1 MSNAHNIVL
10 DNLNSKIIYGYE
22 DQKTLLFEIIVQTV
36 TTGGSNSV
44 LLLGPRGAGKT
55 SLVETVLQKAKKESE
70 VFKKDGL
77 IVKLH
82 GLVETDDKL
91 ALKQIAR
98 QLKLENVGD
107 GDRVFGSFAE
117 HLEFLL
123 SSLRSGDRD
132 SKPVVFVLEEFHL
145 FCSHHN
151 QTLLY
156 NLFDVAQSK
165 ATPMVVI
172 GISPELDVLES
183 LEKRVRSRFNHRQID
198 MFPPNDFKEYLKVAQ
213 DILSPNNAGKPWLS
227 HVKEMFKSNDF
238 QKTLEKIFN
247 VNCSI
252 AYLKQILSLAL
263 ISSKEILTM
272 DDIKE
277 VHEEQN
283 QSGDI
288 PILSGLTLIETC
300 LLISIKHILII
311 YDGQPFN
318 FEMVHHEYDKF
329 VSTKARG
336 FKQDRTVVMKAWETL
351 IELEIITPID
361 RGTKIQK
368 EFKLYSLQVL
378 PETILQT
385 LDGIPQNVKE
395 WATAGSYA

>member
-1 MSNAHNIVL
+1 MLQFHEFFFVL
-10 DNLNSKIIYGYE
+10 YFYLIKIFQRNTI
-22 DQKTLLFEIIVQTV
+22 KLFLFFSELIVQTV

-55 SLVETVLQKAKKESE
+55 SLVDTVLQKAKKESE

-98 QLKLENVGD
+98 QLKLENVD

-123 SSLRSGDRD
+123 SSLRSGDRH

-198 MFPPNDFKEYLKVAQ
+198 MFPPTNFKDYLKVAQ

-227 HVKEMFKSNDF
+227 HVKEMFKSSNNL
-238 QKTLEKIFN
+238 QKILEKIFN

-263 ISSKEILTM
+263 ISSRTELLSI
-272 DDIKE
+272 DDIKDA
-277 VHEEQN
+277 HEEQN
-283 QSGDI
+283 QSSDI
-288 PILSGLTLIETC
+288 PILSGLTLI
-300 LLISIKHILII
+300 
-311 YDGQPFN
+311 G
-318 FEMVHHEYDKF
+318 M
-329 VSTKARG
+329 
-336 FKQDRTVVMKAWETL
+336 
-351 IELEIITPID
+351 
-361 RGTKIQK
+361 
-368 EFKLYSLQVL
+368 
-378 PETILQT
+378 
-385 LDGIPQNVKE
+385 
-395 WATAGSYA
+395 

>member
-1 MSNAHNIVL
+1 MFQFKILNISTKFICFVSEL
-10 DNLNSKIIYGYE
+10 
-22 DQKTLLFEIIVQTV
+22 IVQTV

-55 SLVETVLQKAKKESE
+55 SLVDLVLQKAKKESE

-98 QLKLENVGD
+98 QLKLENVD

-123 SSLRSGDRD
+123 SSLRSGDRH

-198 MFPPNDFKEYLKVAQ
+198 MFPPTNFKDYLKVAQ
-213 DILSPNNAGKPWLS
+213 DILSPSNAGKSWLS
-227 HVKEMFKSNDF
+227 HVKEMFKSNNL
-238 QKTLEKIFN
+238 QKILEKIFN

-263 ISSKEILTM
+263 ISSKELLTM
-272 DDIKE
+272 EDIKDA
-277 VHEEQN
+277 HEEQN
-283 QSGDI
+283 QSSDI
-288 PILSGLTLIETC
+288 PILSGLTLI
-300 LLISIKHILII
+300 
-311 YDGQPFN
+311 GN
-318 FEMVHHEYDKF
+318 FK
-329 VSTKARG
+329 
-336 FKQDRTVVMKAWETL
+336 VVT
-351 IELEIITPID
+351 
-361 RGTKIQK
+361 
-368 EFKLYSLQVL
+368 F
-378 PETILQT
+378 
-385 LDGIPQNVKE
+385 
-395 WATAGSYA
+395 

>member
-1 MSNAHNIVL
+1 M
-10 DNLNSKIIYGYE
+10 
-22 DQKTLLFEIIVQTV
+22 

-55 SLVETVLQKAKKESE
+55 SLVDLVLQKAKKESE

-123 SSLRSGDRD
+123 SSLRSGDRH

-198 MFPPNDFKEYLKVAQ
+198 MFPPTDFKEYLKVAQ
-213 DILSPNNAGKPWLS
+213 DILSPSNAGKPWLS
-227 HVKEMFKSNDF
+227 HVKGMFKNNI
-238 QKTLEKIFN
+238 QTTLEKIFN

-252 AYLKQILSLAL
+252 AYLKQILALAL
-263 ISSKEILTM
+263 ISSKEILTV

-277 VHEEQN
+277 AHEEQN
-283 QSGDI
+283 QSSDI
-288 PILSGLTLIETC
+288 PILSGLTLI
-300 LLISIKHILII
+300 
-311 YDGQPFN
+311 G
-318 FEMVHHEYDKF
+318 M
-329 VSTKARG
+329 
-336 FKQDRTVVMKAWETL
+336 
-351 IELEIITPID
+351 
-361 RGTKIQK
+361 
-368 EFKLYSLQVL
+368 
-378 PETILQT
+378 
-385 LDGIPQNVKE
+385 
-395 WATAGSYA
+395 